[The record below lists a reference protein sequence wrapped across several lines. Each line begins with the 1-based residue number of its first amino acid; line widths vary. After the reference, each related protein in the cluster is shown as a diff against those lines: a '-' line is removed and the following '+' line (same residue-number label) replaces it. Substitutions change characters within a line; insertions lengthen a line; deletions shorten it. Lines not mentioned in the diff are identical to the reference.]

1 MLMET
6 MTKTMQVT
14 VPASDATFLR
24 HLSGKMGWSLR
35 NVRATQTQKNEVDDA
50 YFESP
55 QFYQDLDAAEQDIE
69 AGKGVSVRGIE
80 ELNALLA

>member
-1 MLMET
+1 
-6 MTKTMQVT
+6 MQVT

-35 NVRATQTQKNEVDDA
+35 NVRAAKAHKTEAEDA

-69 AGKGVSVRGIE
+69 AGKGVSVRGID